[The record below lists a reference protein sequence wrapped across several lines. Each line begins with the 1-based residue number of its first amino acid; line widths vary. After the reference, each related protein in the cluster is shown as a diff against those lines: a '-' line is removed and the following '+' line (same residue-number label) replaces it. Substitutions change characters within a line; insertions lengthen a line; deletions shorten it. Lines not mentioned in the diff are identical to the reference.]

1 VTGVNDTTP
10 DKLRYPFDLTLDW
23 AGNLYVSDRNN
34 HRIQKFSRGSSIGST
49 VAGNRN
55 GTAGTDLS
63 HFNGP
68 VGIEVDDDG
77 NLYVADHFNH
87 RVLFWPV
94 GNQSGSIIAGNGKN

>member
-1 VTGVNDTTP
+1 MATICGTTP
-10 DKLRYPFDLTLDW
+10 DKLCRPFDLTLDW
-23 AGNLYVSDRNN
+23 AGNLYITDRSN
-34 HRIQKFSRGSSIGST
+34 HRVQKFSRGSSIGST

-68 VGIEVDDDG
+68 VGIQVDDDG

-94 GNQSGSIIAGNGKN
+94 GSQSGSIIAGNGKN